1 MEIKLTNICKYFS
14 DNLVLDNINLTIGEG
29 ITCVMG
35 PSGIGKTTL
44 AYVIAGLVPP
54 DSGDITG
61 RDGKKISIMFQED
74 RLLDWETAVRNV
86 LFVTRSARKNFESA
100 CNLLKQAGLADSIY
114 KKTSEL
120 SGGMK
125 RRVCLCRALIA
136 DYELL
141 ILDEPFK
148 GLDIG
153 IKPRIMD
160 MVREHSSEIGGKS
173 VICIT
178 HDPAEAESLGGNL
191 VVLP

>member
-1 MEIKLTNICKYFS
+1 MEIRLTNICKYFG
-14 DNLVLDNINLTIGEG
+14 DNLVLDNICLTISEG

-44 AYVIAGLVPP
+44 AYVIAGLVPY

-61 RDGKKISIMFQED
+61 HDGKKISIMFQED

-86 LFVTRSARKNFESA
+86 LFVTRPARKNLENA
-100 CNLLKQAGLADSIY
+100 CKLLTQAGLADSMY

-148 GLDIG
+148 GLDTG
-153 IKPRIMD
+153 IKPKIMD
-160 MVREHSSEIGGKS
+160 MVREHSSETEGKS

-178 HDPAEAESLGGNL
+178 HDPAEAEFLGGNL
-191 VVLP
+191 VLL